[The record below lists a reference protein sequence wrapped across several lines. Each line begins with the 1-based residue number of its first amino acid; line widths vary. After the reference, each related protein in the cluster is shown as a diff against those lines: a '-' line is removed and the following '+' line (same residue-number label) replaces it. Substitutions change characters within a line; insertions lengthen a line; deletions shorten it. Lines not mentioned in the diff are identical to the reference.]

1 MTVPGSV
8 VDGAR
13 MAEEVANRYGMMGSW
28 TVAAIF
34 LVIACEISYKAYKV
48 SKIDLNENNYDSLR
62 EECRVEEVRAREE
75 REDAEEE
82 LETSRRSADGAGTSG
97 EGYNGHTGGNHIKTG
112 SVTLRINHSYL

>member
-1 MTVPGSV
+1 
-8 VDGAR
+8 

-48 SKIDLNENNYDSLR
+48 SQIDLNENNYDSLR

-82 LETSRRSADGAGTSG
+82 LETSRRSADGGRVEKGIT
-97 EGYNGHTGGNHIKTG
+97 
-112 SVTLRINHSYL
+112 VTLEETT